1 MAPNERRQ
9 DLCIFFWSKRRILM
23 LYVCSLFFVWKFN
36 QLCPVACP
44 PVYQHAN
51 ALRTAPLARQKKS
64 QITRYFTTQ
73 MLHYQKLKS
82 DSEEHLEQVRVF
94 HLHSLYAVLKGQS
107 QSVGARFY
115 TEAYFSL
122 FLSFERALSITCSV
136 KPICSKTPPRY
147 GMNIR
152 TWISQHLFRTEYQ
165 HCFFVFTYIPAEFKI
180 S

>member
-1 MAPNERRQ
+1 
-9 DLCIFFWSKRRILM
+9 
-23 LYVCSLFFVWKFN
+23 
-36 QLCPVACP
+36 
-44 PVYQHAN
+44 
-51 ALRTAPLARQKKS
+51 
-64 QITRYFTTQ
+64 

-94 HLHSLYAVLKGQS
+94 HLPSLYAVLKGQS

-147 GMNIR
+147 GINIR
-152 TWISQHLFRTEYQ
+152 TWISQHLFRTKYQ
-165 HCFFVFTYIPAEFKI
+165 YCFFVFIHIPTEFKI
-180 S
+180 SQRPHYEVLFKSCSQWTYAASLLLGWSSAVVGITYYMPWIWLWA